1 MIDNILYK
9 KRIADSLVEN
19 QLEVAGVVV
28 VEGPKWCGKTTTA
41 GHHANSVLYMN
52 DPVTHDENLQIA
64 KININVLLEG
74 KTPRLIDE
82 WQEAPQFWDAA
93 RYLVDR
99 RNAEGQFIFTGSAV
113 PVDRSKLMH
122 TGTGRMAW
130 VKMRTMSL
138 WESED
143 SNGAVSL
150 GKLFENQQETTTS
163 KSHSLEDIA
172 FLACRGGWPRAT
184 FKMGNAALRYAFN
197 YLDAV
202 VKQEMNDVDNTNR
215 NEYFTRRIL
224 RSYARHQGSQASIG
238 TILTDLQ
245 SNEELKL
252 NEDTVGSYLN
262 ALRKIFVIE
271 DMPAWNPNLR
281 SKAAIR
287 TTDTR
292 YFVDPSVAAAALGIG
307 PADLMKDIKTLGLLF
322 ETLAVR
328 DLRVYMDALDGK
340 VYHFRDSNG
349 LECDSVLHLRNGH
362 YGLVEIKLGGESLIN
377 EGVTTLN
384 KIESKIDTEKMF
396 PPSFKMVLT
405 GVGNYAYRR
414 SEDGVWVVPIGSLKP

>member
-9 KRIADSLVEN
+9 KRVADSLVEN

-28 VEGPKWCGKTTTA
+28 VEGAKWCGKTTTA

-113 PVDRSKLMH
+113 PADRSKLMH

-138 WESED
+138 WESEE
-143 SNGAVSL
+143 SNGGVSL
-150 GKLFENQQETTTS
+150 RSLFENEQEAS
-163 KSHSLEDIA
+163 ASRSLSLENVA
-172 FLACRGGWPRAT
+172 FLICRGGWPRAT
-184 FKMGNAALRYAFN
+184 FKMGDAALRYAFN

-215 NEYFTRRIL
+215 NEYFTHRIL

-238 TILTDLQ
+238 TILADLL

-252 NEDTVGSYLN
+252 NEDTVSSYLN

-292 YFVDPSVAAAALGIG
+292 YFVDPSVATAALGLG
-307 PADLMKDIKTLGLLF
+307 PADLMKDMKTLGLLF
-322 ETLAVR
+322 ETMAVR

-340 VYHFRDSNG
+340 VYHYRDSNG

-362 YGLVEIKLGGESLIN
+362 YGLVEIKLGGESLIS
-377 EGVTTLN
+377 EGAATLN
-384 KIESKIDTEKMF
+384 KLEGKIDTEKMY

-414 SEDGVWVVPIGSLKP
+414 SEDGVWIVPIGSLRP